1 MPPFLEQAKRQLLAI
16 PVSRRISM
24 LAVLIA
30 AGVGLQYFVAWQ
42 KDRGFKPI
50 YSGLGA
56 EDAGQVTQRLKEG
69 GIEYR
74 LSENGS
80 SILVPEQKIP
90 ELRLEMANAGIPRT
104 GRIGFELFDKTSF
117 GATDF
122 AEHVNYRRAV
132 EGELERSVMSLA
144 EVENARVHVTFPK
157 DSIYTETRQPA
168 KASVLLKLRTGV
180 TLSPQSVSAVTHLV
194 ASAVENL
201 SPGQVSV
208 LDMRGR
214 LLNKPKRTGNEG
226 EEASEATLE
235 LQQRIEKELLGKIQS
250 TLAPLLGEE
259 KFRAAVSVECDR
271 NSGEE
276 NSEVV
281 DPDKSVLLSSQS
293 TTDSGKGPSAGGV
306 PGPSPNAA
314 MAAAGSPS
322 TAATTTRKT
331 ESNTYQNS
339 KTVRHIKLAQGAITS
354 LSISI
359 LMDQEVKWEKKDGA
373 MQRVLVPP
381 SPETIKIIRELITGV
396 SGFKK
401 DRGDQLIVESLPF
414 ESTVNAPPPEEKVA
428 AKPAPVK
435 QKVFQL
441 PATPEQAIRDPFVL
455 GAAGGLVLVLATGAF
470 FLWRRSKQKS
480 KKKVAA
486 SLATKAIAGGA
497 ESHPLLSGSNSDKLA
512 GPAPVDALEA
522 ASSPDLIEMVRR
534 EVVANPAVFA
544 GVIEEWLAETGAK

>member
-30 AGVGLQYFVAWQ
+30 AGVGLQYFVGWQ

-180 TLSPQSVSAVTHLV
+180 TLSAQSVGAVTHLV

-214 LLNKPKRTGNEG
+214 LLNKPRRAGNEG

-250 TLAPLLGEE
+250 TLSPLLGEE

-293 TTDSGKGPSAGGV
+293 TTDSGKGASGGGV
-306 PGPSPNAA
+306 PGPSATP
-314 MAAAGSPS
+314 PS
-322 TAATTTRKT
+322 AVPPTAATTTRKT

-359 LMDQEVKWEKKDGA
+359 LMDQEVRWEKKDGA

-428 AKPAPVK
+428 AKPVTGN
-435 QKVFQL
+435 QTLFQL
-441 PATPEQAIRDPFVL
+441 PATPEQAIRDPRML
-455 GAAGGLVLVLATGAF
+455 GAVGGLVLVLAMCVF
-470 FLWRRSKQKS
+470 FVRRRIKQNR
-480 KKKVAA
+480 KKKLAA
-486 SLATKAIAGGA
+486 ALATKPIAGGA
-497 ESHPLLSGSNSDKLA
+497 DSHPLLSGSNLDKHAA
-512 GPAPVDALEA
+512 GGGAVGSLEPA
-522 ASSPDLIEMVRR
+522 SNPDLIEMVRR
-534 EVVANPAVFA
+534 EVVANPAMFA